1 MRKKLLFSAAM
12 LIVAAGAMAQSDIT
26 PSRYK
31 FANLPEGPF
40 TIDNCSTGWG
50 PGNVTDARASENGY
64 VNATG
69 GAFWTGKYTDAFK
82 NFQSGWQILDL
93 TEEGIGKV
101 LCFKGSGCSDD
112 ILAKGTKATGTNV
125 PWPQLAFYSDP
136 KNTPTASG
144 EEGAVAPFIRL
155 SITYK
160 AMENELSDTGSP
172 ITALEVKAV
181 EPNEVKNSYGG
192 PFNTS
197 DMMVK
202 DMATEEMFEL
212 NEGWQKVEY
221 DFQIGTPTGN
231 PFAISIK
238 MDGAKLDKGAILIK
252 EIKFL
257 TPSDGTYAK
266 GQPANVQTKLTFKE
280 GGSGINDEIVEGNTI
295 QCRVLDNVLS
305 VSNLKTGDKIELYS
319 AAGALV
325 ASQVATSN
333 KETLPLNGKGFYIV
347 RVGTT
352 SVKVTNN

>member
-1 MRKKLLFSAAM
+1 M
-12 LIVAAGAMAQSDIT
+12 
-26 PSRYK
+26 
-31 FANLPEGPF
+31 
-40 TIDNCSTGWG
+40 
-50 PGNVTDARASENGY
+50 
-64 VNATG
+64 
-69 GAFWTGKYTDAFK
+69 
-82 NFQSGWQILDL
+82 
-93 TEEGIGKV
+93 
-101 LCFKGSGCSDD
+101 
-112 ILAKGTKATGTNV
+112 
-125 PWPQLAFYSDP
+125 
-136 KNTPTASG
+136 
-144 EEGAVAPFIRL
+144 
-155 SITYK
+155 
-160 AMENELSDTGSP
+160 
-172 ITALEVKAV
+172 
-181 EPNEVKNSYGG
+181 
-192 PFNTS
+192 
-197 DMMVK
+197 
-202 DMATEEMFEL
+202 

-347 RVGTT
+347 RVDTT